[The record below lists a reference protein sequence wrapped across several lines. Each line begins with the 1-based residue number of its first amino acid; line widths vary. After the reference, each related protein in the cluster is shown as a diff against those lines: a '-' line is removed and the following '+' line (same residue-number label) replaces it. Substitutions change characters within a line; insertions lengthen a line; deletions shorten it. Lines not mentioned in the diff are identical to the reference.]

1 MATGE
6 VTRIV
11 DGGTHKV
18 KANDGTEHTLG
29 SIILFVSVNEAKPIP
44 IIGYFKPYLH
54 DTILKNFS
62 PKRISWVKTES
73 RDEEPHPPEDP
84 QPETEQAA
92 PPEEPE
98 NTEVKINN
106 EEKGNG

>member
-11 DGGTHKV
+11 DGGIHKV
-18 KANDGTEHTLG
+18 KANDGTEHLLG

-44 IIGYFKPYLH
+44 IVGYFKPYLH

-62 PKRISWVKTES
+62 PRRIQWVKTES
-73 RDEEPHPPEDP
+73 KDEEPQPPDP
-84 QPETEQAA
+84 QPDNEPAA
-92 PPEEPE
+92 PPEAPE
-98 NTEVKINN
+98 NTEVKKTINAN
-106 EEKGNG
+106 